1 MIIDKMLTMY
11 GKLLLVMYDSK
22 VSMGEKFM
30 IPFTQVELSE
40 ILKSN
45 KTTVNNLFKEYEED
59 GLIIQKNRRYFFTEK
74 ALRII
79 KKIKG
84 IKE

>member
-22 VSMGEKFM
+22 VSMGEEFM
-30 IPFTQVELSE
+30 IPFTQVELSK

>member
-1 MIIDKMLTMY
+1 MIVDKMLTMY
-11 GKLLLVMYDSK
+11 GKLLVVMYDSK
-22 VSMGEKFM
+22 VSMGEEFM

-40 ILKSN
+40 ILNSN
-45 KTTVNNLFKEYEED
+45 KTTINNLFKEYEED
-59 GLIIQKNRRYFFTEK
+59 GLIIQKNRRYFLTEK

>member
-22 VSMGEKFM
+22 VSMGEEFM